1 MIKFFRKIR
10 QNLLS
15 EGKTGKYIKYA
26 IGEIILVV
34 IGILIALYLNNQ
46 QEEYKIQ
53 KQQQNY
59 LKQIKVETLSN
70 LNLLAIEK
78 DELALKVENGYK
90 LINIM
95 KSDSQVYSLSE
106 YEISQMLY
114 EFQRRDNVFFYEN
127 GALNQII
134 FSGGLKDINNDS
146 IRVLLASLEGK
157 LSEVRLQEN
166 QVIKAQENLADFF
179 YQNGDFRSLADDMGF
194 SKIVGLDNSANKKGN
209 KNLLLSK
216 KYENYVFQFVAYG
229 TSLKNNEYLNF
240 ENELKSLIG
249 LINEELNEK

>member
-1 MIKFFRKIR
+1 MK
-10 QNLLS
+10 
-15 EGKTGKYIKYA
+15 
-26 IGEIILVV
+26 
-34 IGILIALYLNNQ
+34 LN
-46 QEEYKIQ
+46 
-53 KQQQNY
+53 
-59 LKQIKVETLSN
+59 T
-70 LNLLAIEK
+70 
-78 DELALKVENGYK
+78 D
-90 LINIM
+90 
-95 KSDSQVYSLSE
+95 
-106 YEISQMLY
+106 
-114 EFQRRDNVFFYEN
+114 
-127 GALNQII
+127 LNQII